1 MKFIHI
7 SGLNETQIMFHVK
20 HLLKQQRNNG
30 CLSEI
35 NRLNGFMTL
44 KTVSYN
50 RYDKLE
56 FYINENY
63 NRTEVTFK

>member
-1 MKFIHI
+1 
-7 SGLNETQIMFHVK
+7 MFHVK
-20 HLLKQQRNNG
+20 HLLKQQRTNG